1 MRDTMLT
8 AYGFQRPQDAQ
19 PSPQVA
25 ILGAWGIIPQQAF
38 WRVENPPKSQTCTC
52 LHCLP
57 ICEGTHY
64 VGIPYL
70 LLLILYMDCSKL

>member
-1 MRDTMLT
+1 MCFSAFAERT
-8 AYGFQRPQDAQ
+8 AVTAGGDLR
-19 PSPQVA
+19 
-25 ILGAWGIIPQQAF
+25 GWGICHQQALLQVF
-38 WRVENPPKSQTCTC
+38 RERKICNNMQSYGR